1 MINNLLS
8 VVLVAAA
15 LSQSSLALA
24 NTTSNNQIALYWGV
38 DSNNE
43 ESLAYYCEKG
53 DADIILLSFLDAFPT
68 MSLDLDENCQSDFSN
83 SSTVCSTLES
93 DIKTC
98 QDLGVTVMLSLG
110 GEAGSYGF
118 TNTSEAKTFATTLWN
133 TFAEGSADYRP
144 FGSAVID
151 GFDFDIENNL
161 DTGYTALV
169 NELRSIANE
178 KGSKYYYIS
187 AAPQCVYPDAGTG
200 DMLLNSYV
208 DFAFIQFYNNYCNLG
223 TANFN
228 WDTWKAYAEDKSPNS
243 DIKLFLGLPGS
254 ASAAS
259 TGYQSNLTVVD
270 AAVESLYS
278 DSNFGGIM
286 LWDAD
291 YGYSNFVD
299 GKSYVE
305 QMKNILDK
313 YSTDSS
319 NTTSSVVSVSS
330 TSSIVSVSFTSS
342 VLETAVSSTSEA
354 VISST
359 SSVLETAVSSTSKAV
374 IFSTASTLKTSA
386 IPTSEESTSSSILQ
400 TSSTEI
406 SALPTSTL
414 APTIN
419 ASTVI
424 VTATASSSAY
434 SSVIP
439 TESSIEQTTSEV
451 EVSTRETTTLRPQMN
466 SSVVV
471 VTATPSSSLHTTTS
485 TRNWDEPLT
494 TKTITLANG
503 QVTTSHIWWLPE
515 TTTSGTYTGKNWNEP
530 VTTENITLANGQVTT
545 THIWWL
551 PEPSTTQTTPTGNST
566 TGTKTTKN
574 WNEPVTTETVT
585 LPNGQVTTTHIWWLP
600 DTTTTQTGSQ
610 TTKNWNE
617 PVTTETVTLPN
628 GQVTTTHIWWLPE
641 TAVA

>member
-1 MINNLLS
+1 MISNLLS
-8 VVLVAAA
+8 VALVAAA

-24 NTTSNNQIALYWGV
+24 KTTTNNQVALYWGV
-38 DSNNE
+38 NSNKE

-68 MSLDLDENCQSDFSN
+68 MNLDLDENCQSDFSK
-83 SSTVCSTLES
+83 SSTVCTSLES

-98 QDLGVTVMLSLG
+98 QDLGVTIMLSLG
-110 GEAGSYGF
+110 GESGSYGF

-144 FGSAVID
+144 FGSAIID

-161 DTGYTALV
+161 DTGYTTLV

-228 WDTWKAYAEDKSPNS
+228 WDTWKAYAEEKSPNS
-243 DIKLFLGLPGS
+243 NIKLFLGLPGS

-270 AAVESLYS
+270 AAVESLHS

-313 YSTDSS
+313 YSNDSS
-319 NTTSSVVSVSS
+319 STTSSVVSVSS
-330 TSSIVSVSFTSS
+330 TSSALTTV
-342 VLETAVSSTSEA
+342 VSS
-354 VISST
+354 
-359 SSVLETAVSSTSKAV
+359 SKV
-374 IFSTASTLKTSA
+374 
-386 IPTSEESTSSSILQ
+386 ESTSSSVSI

-406 SALPTSTL
+406 SVLPTSTL
-414 APTIN
+414 TPTIN
-419 ASTVI
+419 ASTI
-424 VTATASSSAY
+424 TVTATPSSSAF
-434 SSVIP
+434 SSVPP
-439 TESSIEQTTSEV
+439 TNSSIEQTSSEAG
-451 EVSTRETTTLRPQMN
+451 VSIKETTTLRPQMN
-466 SSVVV
+466 SSAVV
-471 VTATPSSSLHTTTS
+471 VTTTPSSSLHSTTS

-530 VTTENITLANGQVTT
+530 VTTE
-545 THIWWL
+545 
-551 PEPSTTQTTPTGNST
+551 
-566 TGTKTTKN
+566 
-574 WNEPVTTETVT
+574 TVT

-600 DTTTTQTGSQ
+600 ETTTQTGSQ

-617 PVTTETVTLPN
+617 PVTTETITMQN

>member
-133 TFAEGSADYRP
+133 TFGEGSADYRP

-187 AAPQCVYPDAGTG
+187 AAPQCVYPDA
-200 DMLLNSYV
+200 
-208 DFAFIQFYNNYCNLG
+208 
-223 TANFN
+223 
-228 WDTWKAYAEDKSPNS
+228 AYAEDKSPNS

-330 TSSIVSVSFTSS
+330 TSSIVSVSFHIISS
-342 VLETAVSSTSEA
+342 RNCSST
-354 VISST
+354 
-359 SSVLETAVSSTSKAV
+359 LE
-374 IFSTASTLKTSA
+374 TSA
-386 IPTSEESTSSSILQ
+386 IPTSEESTSSIILQ

-406 SALPTSTL
+406 SVLPTSTL

-451 EVSTRETTTLRPQMN
+451 EVFTRKTTTLRPQMN

-471 VTATPSSSLHTTTS
+471 VTATPSSSLTHHHFY

-551 PEPSTTQTTPTGNST
+551 PETIHYSINS
-566 TGTKTTKN
+566 N
-574 WNEPVTTETVT
+574 WKLHHWYQNHQKLE
-585 LPNGQVTTTHIWWLP
+585 
-600 DTTTTQTGSQ
+600 
-610 TTKNWNE
+610 
-617 PVTTETVTLPN
+617 
-628 GQVTTTHIWWLPE
+628 
-641 TAVA
+641 

>member
-8 VVLVAAA
+8 VALVAAV
-15 LSQSSLALA
+15 LSQSTFALPK
-24 NTTSNNQIALYWGV
+24 TTSHNQIALYWGV
-38 DSNNE
+38 DSKNE
-43 ESLAYYCEKG
+43 KPLAYYCEKG
-53 DADIILLSFLDAFPT
+53 DTDIILLSFLSSFPT
-68 MSLDLDENCQSDFSN
+68 MSLNLDENCQSDFSN
-83 SSTVCSTLES
+83 SSKVCSTLES

-98 QDLGVTVMLSLG
+98 QDLGITVMLSLG
-110 GEAGSYGF
+110 GEAGSYGLA
-118 TNTSEAKTFATTLWN
+118 NSSEAKSYATTLWN
-133 TFAEGSADYRP
+133 TFAEGNAEYRP

-161 DTGYTALV
+161 DTGYTTLV

-228 WDTWKAYAEDKSPNS
+228 WDTWKAYAEEKSPNS
-243 DIKLFLGLPGS
+243 NIKLFLGLPGS

-270 AAVESLYS
+270 AAVESLHS

-305 QMKNILDK
+305 QMKNILNK
-313 YSTDSS
+313 YSADSS
-319 NTTSSVVSVSS
+319 NTTSPVVTVSS
-330 TSSIVSVSFTSS
+330 TSSLLKTP
-342 VLETAVSSTSEA
+342 A
-354 VISST
+354 
-359 SSVLETAVSSTSKAV
+359 SSTSKA
-374 IFSTASTLKTSA
+374 FTSSTASTLKTSVV
-386 IPTSEESTSSSILQ
+386 PTNERSTSSI
-400 TSSTEI
+400 
-406 SALPTSTL
+406 LPTFSTKTSVSSKSTL
-414 APTIN
+414 AHTLN

-424 VTATASSSAY
+424 VTVTPSSGVHSSS
-434 SSVIP
+434 IP
-439 TESSIEQTTSEV
+439 TESSIEQTSSKT

-466 SSVVV
+466 SSTVIAT
-471 VTATPSSSLHTTTS
+471 VTNSSNLHSAST
-485 TRNWDEPLT
+485 TRNWDEPVT
-494 TKTITLANG
+494 TETITLPNG

-515 TTTSGTYTGKNWNEP
+515 TTTSGTYTAKNWNEP
-530 VTTENITLANGQVTT
+530 VTTETITLPNGKVTT

-551 PEPSTTQTTPTGNST
+551 PETSTTQATSNGNST
-566 TGTKTTKN
+566 SGTKTTK
-574 WNEPVTTETVT
+574 
-585 LPNGQVTTTHIWWLP
+585 
-600 DTTTTQTGSQ
+600 D
-610 TTKNWNE
+610 WNE

-641 TAVA
+641 TTTQTGSQTTNNWNEPVITETITLKNGQITTTHIWWLPETAVA